1 MGKWSK
7 LREKILVGDSDANI
21 AFGDLCGLLKRLGFQ
36 ERVKGGHRIFFQE
49 GVEEIINLQPKGRLS
64 KAYQVGQVRT
74 LILKYKLTS

>member
-7 LREKILVGDSDANI
+7 LRVKILVGDSDANI

-36 ERVKGGHRIFFQE
+36 ER
-49 GVEEIINLQPKGRLS
+49 VEEIINLQPKGRLS

>member
-36 ERVKGGHRIFFQE
+36 ERV
-49 GVEEIINLQPKGRLS
+49 EEIINLQPKGRLS